1 MPKTLVIEMVSMMF
15 GVQDIEN
22 EFLLIIEI
30 SIAISLYKTEPV
42 YDQFKSSNTP
52 FHISPPPLFAPI

>member
-1 MPKTLVIEMVSMMF
+1 MLKTLVIEMVSMMF
-15 GVQDIEN
+15 GAQNIEN

-30 SIAISLYKTEPV
+30 SIAISLYTSEPV

-52 FHISPPPLFAPI
+52 SHISASSF